1 LAEPDVRF
9 SLANER
15 TFLAWERTALG
26 MLGGGVAVLHLLDRD
41 PMVWVLGALLLAGG
55 AASAVLGWWRYRA
68 ADRAIAAGQPVGA
81 LVLAPLIAGAVVL
94 AVVAALAS
102 ALV

>member
-26 MLGGGVAVLHLLDRD
+26 MLGGGVAVLHLLDRGV
-41 PMVWVLGALLLAGG
+41 MVWILGALLLAGG
-55 AASAVLGWWRYRA
+55 AASATLGWWRYREA
-68 ADRAIAAGQPVGA
+68 ERAIAAGEPVRP
-81 LVLAPLIAGAVVL
+81 LVLAPVIAGAVIL